1 MFSFFPFSSADEA
14 SEGAQPD
21 SDNAA
26 RNLRDP
32 TPISFDWTSISNPCD
47 EIESGD
53 EYSVEDT
60 NVDIKENPVEV
71 DLCDRPAPLHG
82 ETEPAT
88 EDSRQAESN
97 DADASSDQIR
107 ETTAA
112 DCATAATANTP
123 RNSEGRDKPSDESH
137 AVAAPYPLATS
148 ETKPAASTPA
158 PFTKTKGSR
167 SEPCP
172 DNRKD
177 LLRKEETRA
186 DRVLEKNRTIAT
198 WARCVEISPVSPR
211 FLLSIVSGR
220 HVVDP
225 EGDVTIALRDADPP
239 FAVWSK

>member
-1 MFSFFPFSSADEA
+1 MVSFFSFSSADEA
-14 SEGAQPD
+14 PKGAQPD

-26 RNLRDP
+26 RDLRDP

-47 EIESGD
+47 KVESED
-53 EYSVEDT
+53 EYSVIDT
-60 NVDIKENPVEV
+60 YAHIKENPVEV
-71 DLCDRPAPLHG
+71 DLCDRAAPLHG
-82 ETEPAT
+82 ETEPST

-97 DADASSDQIR
+97 DADASPDQIR

-112 DCATAATANTP
+112 DCATEETANTP
-123 RNSEGRDKPSDESH
+123 RNSEGRDKPSDGSH
-137 AVAAPYPLATS
+137 AAAAPYPLATS

-177 LLRKEETRA
+177 LLRKKESRA
-186 DRVLEKNRTIAT
+186 DKVLEKDHAIAT
-198 WARCVEISPVSPR
+198 WVRYIANVSQ

-220 HVVDP
+220 HAVDP
-225 EGDVTIALRDADPP
+225 EGRRV
-239 FAVWSK
+239 